1 MPRTGMATT
10 PLHYGKAPI
19 WLFSRMTLLAREIL
33 TAISSEFGPLEVLQ
47 RFSDP
52 YWFQAFGCVL
62 GFDWHSSGLTTTVM
76 GAAKEGIRGLE
87 KETGLFIAG
96 GKGAASRK
104 TPDEIRRSGDR
115 YSIEADPLVYASRM
129 SAKID
134 NTAVQDG
141 YQLYHHTFLF
151 TQNRRWAV
159 VQQGMNE
166 QNRMAR
172 RYHWL
177 GDDVADFVVEPQ
189 KAVCCDERHASLNM
203 VARESEDARD
213 ISAAIARERPDKV
226 IKDIKSVRE
235 LVLAR
240 RHHITGADIHPERIY
255 KTLLATYERQPENF
269 ESLLNIRGVGPRTV
283 RALSLVSEII
293 YGKAP
298 SYSDPARFSYAH
310 GGKDG
315 TPFPVDRKTYDR
327 TIDAMKKAVQSSKL
341 GNRDKLNA
349 VIRLARYYEV

>member
-1 MPRTGMATT
+1 MPRTGVATT
-10 PLHYGKAPI
+10 PLHYGRAPV
-19 WLFSRMTLLAREIL
+19 WLFSRMKLLAREII
-33 TAISSEFGPLEVLQ
+33 TAISAEFGPVEVLQ

-76 GAAKEGIRGLE
+76 GAAKEGIKGLE
-87 KETGLFIAG
+87 RDTGLFIAG

-104 TPDEIRRSGDR
+104 TPDEIRQSGEIH
-115 YSIEADPLVYASRM
+115 SIDADTLVYASRM
-129 SAKID
+129 SAKVD

-141 YQLYHHTFLF
+141 YQLYHHAFLF
-151 TQNRRWAV
+151 TQRGRWAV

-177 GDDVADFVVEPQ
+177 GDDVTDFVVEPH
-189 KAVCCDERHASLNM
+189 KAVCCDERHKSLNM
-203 VARESEDARD
+203 VARESGDARNM
-213 ISAAIARERPDKV
+213 SAAIAREKPENV
-226 IKDIKSVRE
+226 LKDIKSARQ
-235 LVLAR
+235 LVLSH
-240 RHHITGADIHPERIY
+240 RHNIVRDDINPDRIY
-255 KTLLATYERQPENF
+255 KTLLVTYERQPENF
-269 ESLLNIRGVGPRTV
+269 ESLLGMRGVGPKTV

-293 YGKAP
+293 YGKEP

-315 TPFPVDRKTYDR
+315 TPFPVDRKTYDK
-327 TIDAMKKAVQSSKL
+327 TIDVMKKAVQSSKL
-341 GNRDKLNA
+341 GNSDKLNA
-349 VIRLARYYEV
+349 VKRLARYYEM